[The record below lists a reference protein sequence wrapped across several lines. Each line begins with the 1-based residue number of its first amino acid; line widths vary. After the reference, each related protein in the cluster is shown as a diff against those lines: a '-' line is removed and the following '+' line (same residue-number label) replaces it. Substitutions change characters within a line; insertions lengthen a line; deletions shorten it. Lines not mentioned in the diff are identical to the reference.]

1 MSDAPSS
8 YVAAAPAAAER
19 RILDREQ
26 LDKAI
31 MNLGLF
37 CSFAFYTG
45 FQSKIAGTMM
55 TKSQFFEQW
64 NLTIQHAYKHRVHG
78 LMESVIDQA
87 DKRMAERD
95 SDEMFEIFCSDCPAD
110 RRYELI
116 MKNRR
121 RNDPF
126 PYSS

>member
-1 MSDAPSS
+1 MSDAPPS
-8 YVAAAPAAAER
+8 YAAAAPAAADR
-19 RILDREQ
+19 RILDSVQ
-26 LDKAI
+26 LNKAI

-45 FQSKIAGTMM
+45 FQENLAIMLL
-55 TKSQFFEQW
+55 TKSQFFELW
-64 NLTIQHAYKHRVHG
+64 NRAIQHAYKHRGHG

-87 DKRMAERD
+87 EQRMTERD
-95 SDEMFEIFCSDCPAD
+95 SDEMFEIFCSDCPAE

-126 PYSS
+126 PYNS

>member
-1 MSDAPSS
+1 
-8 YVAAAPAAAER
+8 
-19 RILDREQ
+19 
-26 LDKAI
+26 

-87 DKRMAERD
+87 DERMAERD
-95 SDEMFEIFCSDCPAD
+95 QNEMFEIFCSDCSAD